1 MKKILFLALVITC
14 IQMQAQ
20 ILNPGFESVT
30 GNKPN
35 NWNTTLYNY
44 NTYQIRDT
52 SNAHSG
58 ARAAYIRGLSGASYS
73 VQGAVLGVFATS
85 GLPSSVQGWYKC
97 NIMAGDSLVFNPYLY
112 QTTTSS
118 PYALAYTY
126 TTSSTA
132 VFKQFTA
139 SFNFTTFPITSAD
152 TVYVSA
158 YLSGVNVDAQGVHIP
173 QTGTWAIIDDITLGP
188 DIATMIKEQEI
199 ISEGIEKVYPKPSA
213 NMVYMV
219 YNLKEMAI
227 CELKLVDVAGKEIKT
242 IFYEDKQT
250 LGKYK
255 AEIPVYDIAPGV
267 YFAQL
272 KINGEV
278 RTAKIIKE

>member
-1 MKKILFLALVITC
+1 MKRILFFALAILC
-14 IQMQAQ
+14 IQLQAQ

-35 NWNTTLYNY
+35 NWNTSLYNY
-44 NTYQIRDT
+44 NSYQIRDT
-52 SNAHSG
+52 SDAHTG
-58 ARAAYIRGLSGASYS
+58 IRAAYIRGLSGASYS
-73 VQGAVLGVFATS
+73 LQGAALGVFATS
-85 GLPSSVQGWYKC
+85 GLPSSLQCWYKC
-97 NIMAGDSLVFNPYLY
+97 NIVAGDSLVFNPYLY

-132 VFKQFTA
+132 VYKQFTA

-158 YLSGVNVDAQGVHIP
+158 YLSGLNVDAQGVHIP

-188 DIATMIKEQEI
+188 DVATMIKEEAITVQ
-199 ISEGIEKVYPKPSA
+199 GVEKVYPQPAA
-213 NMVYMV
+213 NMVYMI
-219 YNLKEMAI
+219 YNLKEMAV
-227 CELKLVDVAGKEIKT
+227 CELKLVDVTGKEIKT

-250 LGKYK
+250 PGKYK
-255 AEIPVYDIAPGV
+255 AEIPVYDIAQGV

-272 KINGEV
+272 KINGETISV
-278 RTAKIIKE
+278 KIIKE